1 MKISELQEARL
12 NPADFEKVMK
22 APDIHKARELAL
34 ALLHSTTNIPK
45 KRADM
50 RDMVMSK
57 GTKDGLLKL
66 LWQWEQSLAGN
77 PTGTPTTKGRKGLGY
92 AE

>member
-1 MKISELQEARL
+1 MR
-12 NPADFEKVMK
+12 
-22 APDIHKARELAL
+22 APDIHKAREIAL
-34 ALLHSTTNIPK
+34 RLLHSTTAIPK

-57 GTKDGLLKL
+57 GTKEGLLKL

-77 PTGTPTTKGRKGLGY
+77 PTGTQTSKGRKGIGY